1 MPLFTACKVKKKNK
15 NRTLALPYV
24 LIIYNGPMFFYI
36 ASITIQYIYIFFNLA
51 SIATQYKYTFLDLA
65 SIATQYKYTFLDLTS
80 IAIQYKYTFLDLAS
94 IATQLSFIPWTY
106 LSYFICFPFYNRAAT
121 LSVWATIR
129 ERSVKKTITE
139 CPSTAAAPSPLTTVT
154 TTETPITAGHSGK
167 KQDFGTIRFG
177 GPGWPWMDPIGADML
192 QAQDEYSGDTVICLI
207 QITLTFQ
214 RWREWCWG
222 RLELTVL
229 L

>member
-1 MPLFTACKVKKKNK
+1 MQVHVFRSCKHSN
-15 NRTLALPYV
+15 P
-24 LIIYNGPMFFYI
+24 
-36 ASITIQYIYIFFNLA
+36 IQVHVFRSSKHSNP
-51 SIATQYKYTFLDLA
+51 
-65 SIATQYKYTFLDLTS
+65 
-80 IAIQYKYTFLDLAS
+80 IQVHVFRSCKHS
-94 IATQLSFIPWTY
+94 NPISFIPWTY
-106 LSYFICFPFYNRAAT
+106 LTYFICFPFYNRAAT

-139 CPSTAAAPSPLTTVT
+139 CLSTAAAPSPLTTVT
-154 TTETPITAGHSGK
+154 TTETPLTAGHSGK

-192 QAQDEYSGDTVICLI
+192 QARDGYSGGTVICLI